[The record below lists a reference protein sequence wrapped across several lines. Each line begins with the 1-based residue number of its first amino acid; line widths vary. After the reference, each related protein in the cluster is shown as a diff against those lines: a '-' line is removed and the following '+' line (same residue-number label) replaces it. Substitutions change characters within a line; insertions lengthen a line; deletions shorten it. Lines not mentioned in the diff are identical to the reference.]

1 MYKFQSPLTGDQK
14 LRSKCGR
21 KPLQPKNFP
30 AIPVTD
36 NIEILKPSEG
46 WIEISVASDS
56 NKENYPISAIT
67 PTKLVIESLDV
78 SLAAELIATKKEMER
93 LRLDREK
100 TEKMLNEREKVLDLQ
115 IKELEQRG
123 EIQKTHEIEVDRLFR
138 LKELQ
143 SWSMRISPML
153 SLREKEHVKKTAQV
167 HCQGTK
173 AEDMEESVSGSGV
186 MSPLLSS
193 SSSSN
198 SVSSQLAAVK

>member
-46 WIEISVASDS
+46 WIEISVASES

-143 SWSMRISPML
+143 SWSMVSSIHTQTHTHTK
-153 SLREKEHVKKTAQV
+153 REEKKIP
-167 HCQGTK
+167 K
-173 AEDMEESVSGSGV
+173 II
-186 MSPLLSS
+186 LLSTENFSNAIATREGTCEEDCS
-193 SSSSN
+193 SALPGN
-198 SVSSQLAAVK
+198 ER